1 MLSGGH
7 SIGFSASTNPQVLK
21 RAICPLQRTGQGLTL
36 LLARCSGCA
45 RVCAC
50 IQLHRVHLNGIY

>member
-21 RAICPLQRTGQGLTL
+21 WAICPLQRTSQGLTL
-36 LLARCSGCA
+36 L
-45 RVCAC
+45 
-50 IQLHRVHLNGIY
+50 